1 VVHPHNARAGDDAS
15 TQEHEDSPSGR
26 QARYIPHRPLSAAP
40 PHSPRDMATT
50 LADHAAAQPASRV
63 RDIPWHLTAVVIGA
77 ASILIGILWD
87 ISWHRTI
94 GRDTFWTP
102 AHMAVYF
109 GGTLAG
115 LSCGARVLLESF
127 GRTDSTMIQGVRL
140 WKYFSGPIGGWI
152 CIWGAFAML
161 TSAPFDDWWHNAYGL
176 DVEILSPPHVV
187 LLIGIAGIL
196 IGAQAMAAAA
206 QNREGSS
213 PLYAN
218 IFLVS
223 SGVLVTM
230 ASVAITEYTFPMRS
244 HQSIF
249 YIVTGAV
256 YPTILVSA
264 ATASRLSWPAT
275 RIAFVYMAIMALQV
289 WILPLI
295 PGSPLLGPIG
305 HEVTRMVPLPFPV
318 LLVVPGIAIDLVLRS
333 MKNRNPWLTSLLL
346 GFCFVGSLVLVQW
359 PFGSLQATELGRS
372 AFFGGSHDDYSTPAE
387 FLVGPR
393 QLWTDGKT
401 VVSTLIGIATSAV
414 LAATLSSRLGL
425 ARGAWLR
432 RVVR

>member
-1 VVHPHNARAGDDAS
+1 
-15 TQEHEDSPSGR
+15 
-26 QARYIPHRPLSAAP
+26 
-40 PHSPRDMATT
+40 MATS
-50 LADHAAAQPASRV
+50 LIDRAHAQSASAS
-63 RDIPWHLTAVVIGA
+63 RDIPWHLAAVVVGA
-77 ASILIGILWD
+77 TSILIGILWD

-115 LSCGARVLLESF
+115 LSCGVRVLLESF
-127 GRTDSTMIQGVRL
+127 GPRDPSAMPGVQL
-140 WKYFSGPIGGWI
+140 WRFFRGPVGGWM

-187 LLIGIAGIL
+187 LLVGIAGIL
-196 IGAQAMAAAA
+196 IGAQVMAAAA
-206 QNREGSS
+206 QNRANTSAR
-213 PLYAN
+213 YAN
-218 IFLVS
+218 IFVVS

-249 YIVTGAV
+249 YIVTGAI
-256 YPTILVSA
+256 YPAILVAA
-264 ATASRLSWPAT
+264 ATAARVSWPAT
-275 RIAFVYMAIMALQV
+275 RIALVYTGIMAVQV
-289 WILPLI
+289 WVLPLF

-305 HEVTRMVPLPFPV
+305 HETTRMVPLPFPP
-318 LLVVPGIAIDLVLRS
+318 LLVVPAIAIDVLLKRMADRS
-333 MKNRNPWLTSLLL
+333 AWLTAFAI
-346 GFCFVGSLVLVQW
+346 GVCFVLSFVIVQW
-359 PFGSLQATELGRS
+359 PFASLQATELGRS

-387 FLVGPR
+387 YLVGPR
-393 QLWTDGKT
+393 GVWTDGT
-401 VVSTLIGIATSAV
+401 SVTSTLLRIATAAV
-414 LAATLSSRLGL
+414 LAATLSARLGL
-425 ARGAWLR
+425 ARGAFLR